1 MIDNYFAP
9 VEGTRQSQTKKNV
22 TDEEV
27 PATQDNEGKS
37 ESMDVVFDA
46 EEAAKTDKGPNSE
59 ELVTR
64 PQKRRRKNT
73 KVELVTQNDKGRAN
87 WWI

>member
-1 MIDNYFAP
+1 MIKSKLEVAK
-9 VEGTRQSQTKKNV
+9 EKKNV

-27 PATQDNEGKS
+27 PATQDYEGKS
-37 ESMDVVFDA
+37 ESIDVVFDA

-64 PQKRRRKNT
+64 PQKRNESRTSNSK
-73 KVELVTQNDKGRAN
+73 Q
-87 WWI
+87 